1 MRHKPKAEFGKDEK
15 FIKEPGCCRGERPA
29 EDLCGDQYEEQY
41 HAITLVAHELE
52 IALIRN
58 KGEKHLAPVKRRN
71 GDEVEYGIR
80 CGTGNLPSNRIPQ
93 RLGFL
98 RSHVEAQGEQLSDG
112 EWIDLNVYVL
122 ER

>member
-1 MRHKPKAEFGKDEK
+1 MPLHEMRHKPKAEFGKDEK

-58 KGEKHLAPVKRRN
+58 KGEKHLAPVKRRDR
-71 GDEVEYGIR
+71 DEVEYGKR
-80 CGTGNLPSNRIPQ
+80 Q
-93 RLGFL
+93 A
-98 RSHVEAQGEQLSDG
+98 V
-112 EWIDLNVYVL
+112 V
-122 ER
+122 